1 MVGPFGCPEF
11 PPTGAGVPLQPCI
24 QLSAYLIAMLGCV
37 LPLLMARPL
46 AQQQQQQQ
54 QETQEQTGEA
64 GRLWHAFT
72 QQQLPMR
79 LVLASSFAW
88 SFGTVAALLLGS

>member
-11 PPTGAGVPLQPCI
+11 PPTGGAAPLQPCI
-24 QLSAYLIAMLGCV
+24 QLNVYLIAMLGCV
-37 LPLLMARPL
+37 LPLLLARPL
-46 AQQQQQQQ
+46 AQQLQQQQG
-54 QETQEQTGEA
+54 TPEQTGEA

-79 LVLASSFAW
+79 LALASSFAW